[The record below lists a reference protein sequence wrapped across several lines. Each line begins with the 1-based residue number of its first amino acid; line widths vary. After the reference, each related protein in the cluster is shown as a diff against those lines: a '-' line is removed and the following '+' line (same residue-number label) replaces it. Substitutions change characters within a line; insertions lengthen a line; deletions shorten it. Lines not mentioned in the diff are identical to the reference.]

1 MREIRKVHEALLAQH
16 FEDIDQLAD
25 KISDA
30 AKKVER
36 ATATLTAINGTPRAA
51 ISKPTSHR
59 TAPHSIASWER
70 RGMWAAAVIAGVIVA
85 ASVGALVSRHQ
96 PMQTP
101 EQAQATDIGR
111 AIVRAWPSLDSATQT
126 KIWNAL
132 DSQTQEA
139 LVYSVRRR

>member
-16 FEDIDQLAD
+16 FEDVDQLAD

-36 ATATLTAINGTPRAA
+36 ATATLAAVSGTPRAA

-59 TAPHSIASWER
+59 IAPHSITIWER